1 MMSLCIGDKKLLV
14 KRLTHNQEVLA
25 LLKENTLNTVHSKE
39 KEIPVPMQKQSAAR
53 ALCKKMP
60 GFNDL
65 QARERMA
72 VLKSFAEDVSGGIAN
87 MFLEMDE
94 EERSEYIGSIV
105 TDL

>member
-1 MMSLCIGDKKLLV
+1 MCIGDKKPLV
-14 KRLTHNQEVLA
+14 KRLIHNQEVLA
-25 LLKENTLNTVHSKE
+25 FLKENTLNTMYS
-39 KEIPVPMQKQSAAR
+39 EIPVPMQKQSAAR

-72 VLKSFAEDVSGGIAN
+72 VLKSFAEDVSGGIAI

-94 EERSEYIGSIV
+94 EERSEYIV
-105 TDL
+105 

>member
-1 MMSLCIGDKKLLV
+1 MSLCIGDKKPLV

-25 LLKENTLNTVHSKE
+25 FSKDYTLNTMYSKE
-39 KEIPVPMQKQSAAR
+39 KEIPVPMQQQSAAR

-72 VLKSFAEDVSGGIAN
+72 VLKSFAEEDVSGGIAN

>member
-1 MMSLCIGDKKLLV
+1 MCIGDKKPLV
-14 KRLTHNQEVLA
+14 KRLIHNQEVLA
-25 LLKENTLNTVHSKE
+25 FLKENTLNTMYSKE

-72 VLKSFAEDVSGGIAN
+72 VLKSFAEDVSGGIADI
-87 MFLEMDE
+87 FLEMDE

>member
-1 MMSLCIGDKKLLV
+1 MSLYIGDKKSLV

-25 LLKENTLNTVHSKE
+25 FLKENTLNTMYSKE
-39 KEIPVPMQKQSAAR
+39 KEIPVPMQKQSTAR

-65 QARERMA
+65 QAMERMA
-72 VLKSFAEDVSGGIAN
+72 VLKSFAEDVSGGIAY

-94 EERSEYIGSIV
+94 EERSEYIV
-105 TDL
+105 

>member
-1 MMSLCIGDKKLLV
+1 MSLCIGDKKPLV

-25 LLKENTLNTVHSKE
+25 FLKENTLNTMYSKE

-72 VLKSFAEDVSGGIAN
+72 VLKSFAEEDVSGGIAN

>member
-1 MMSLCIGDKKLLV
+1 
-14 KRLTHNQEVLA
+14 
-25 LLKENTLNTVHSKE
+25 
-39 KEIPVPMQKQSAAR
+39 
-53 ALCKKMP
+53 MP

-72 VLKSFAEDVSGGIAN
+72 VLKSFAEDVSSGIVDI
-87 MFLEMDE
+87 FLEMDE